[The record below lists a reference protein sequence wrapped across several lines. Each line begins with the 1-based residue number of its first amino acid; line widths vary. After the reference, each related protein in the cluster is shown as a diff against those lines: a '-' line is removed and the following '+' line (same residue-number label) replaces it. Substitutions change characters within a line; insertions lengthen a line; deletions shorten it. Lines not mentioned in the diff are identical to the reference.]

1 MKTRSILIL
10 SATLVIGIAIGMLI
24 SVQIQNAQMKKF
36 RSFGSRE
43 GFKKLT
49 FHIIEPTS
57 EQTRKIEPVIDEFT
71 RKNDSLRKVY
81 KSDFKTLMKEYKDEL
96 YPLLTSEQIKRLEDF
111 THPSKYNRG
120 RRGKRGGPPA
130 HQGDKRGRF
139 IPGMYP

>member
-43 GFKKLT
+43 GFKKVT

-57 EQTRKIEPVIDEFT
+57 GQARKIEPIIDDFT
-71 RKNDSLRKVY
+71 RKNDSLRIVY
-81 KSDFKTLMKEYKDEL
+81 KKDFKALLKEYQDEL
-96 YPLLTSEQIKRLEDF
+96 YPLLTREQIQRLEEF

-120 RRGKRGGPPA
+120 RRGNRGGPPA
-130 HQGDKRGRF
+130 SQGEKRGKF

>member
-24 SVQIQNAQMKKF
+24 SVQIQNAQMKRF

-43 GFKKLT
+43 GFKKVT

-57 EQTRKIEPVIDEFT
+57 EQAREIEPVIDDFT

-81 KSDFKTLMKEYKDEL
+81 KRDFIALMKEYKDEL

-111 THPSKYNRG
+111 THPSKNNRG
-120 RRGKRGGPPA
+120 RRGDRGGPPS
-130 HQGDKRGRF
+130 HQRDKRGKF